1 MPISER
7 VALEDTTLSRCGGP
21 DGVKTPLYTEG
32 PEGTDLHEC
41 DATFGK
47 ISGVRVLKLLSPRL
61 GGEEGG
67 GWSLGPSKC
76 VGREFLGPPLPFPQL
91 YLNFAG
97 AGGLEVRGKS
107 CG

>member
-32 PEGTDLHEC
+32 PEGSDLHEC

-47 ISGVRVLKLLSPRL
+47 ISGVRVLKLLSPR
-61 GGEEGG
+61 
-67 GWSLGPSKC
+67 
-76 VGREFLGPPLPFPQL
+76 VGRGGRRGMEF
-91 YLNFAG
+91 G
-97 AGGLEVRGKS
+97 AEQVCWS
-107 CG
+107 